1 MTDEISNVIF
11 HNRASKMTTEFSNVI
26 FQSWANTMTAE
37 FSNVVL
43 HSRPNKMTA
52 EFSNVALQIRPSKM
66 TAAFSNAIFFTM
78 NKGKWRRQFW
88 RSFLTHNQAKIRL
101 PEVKISYF
109 IPSDIKDLNILQTT
123 DWGQLGM

>member
-1 MTDEISNVIF
+1 
-11 HNRASKMTTEFSNVI
+11 
-26 FQSWANTMTAE
+26 MTAE

-43 HSRPNKMTA
+43 HSRPSKMTVA
-52 EFSNVALQIRPSKM
+52 FSNVALHSRPSKM
-66 TAAFSNAIFFTM
+66 TAVFSNSIFSQSIKENDVANF
-78 NKGKWRRQFW
+78 GG

-123 DWGQLGM
+123 D